1 MVYTKIERLEFNP
14 VKEHKAIMAA
24 IESPGWSQV
33 SVGPDK
39 IIFERVEVK
48 TYSIKKEEDKRKEA
62 EDDN

>member
-24 IESPGWSQV
+24 IESPEWTQV

-39 IIFERVEVK
+39 IIFERTEEK
-48 TYSIKKEEDKRKEA
+48 TYNIKKGEKKDGS
-62 EDDN
+62 N